1 MGDFIMNNINDM
13 TPVELHIA
21 CAKWVEQNILGSEES
36 DNLVPFLPDYEHDRN
51 ATMELVNAVP
61 EDRHEN
67 YIEKL
72 MEICGLD
79 DLMLFDSALE
89 SVRTAN
95 VPDGIWKL
103 LTADPIA
110 IMRAFLTV
118 MEDK

>member
-1 MGDFIMNNINDM
+1 MKPINDM
-13 TPVELHIA
+13 TPDELCFA
-21 CAKWVEQNILGSEES
+21 CAMRKNILDGQES
-36 DNLVPFLPDYEHDRN
+36 DDLIPFLDYENDRN
-51 ATMELVNAVP
+51 ATMELVKSIP
-61 EDRHEN
+61 EDKHGD

-79 DLMLFDSALE
+79 DLTLFYSALE
-89 SVRTAN
+89 SVCMAS

-118 MEDK
+118 MEEK